1 MSFDIF
7 SHKNIDGEFFDKSI
21 YPNIVF
27 YSIYPYEK
35 NKLHKSFEI
44 NFNKHN
50 HKKSFGKTLIIGGDD
65 GYLGSIIIAG
75 QSALKTGT
83 RYIEIC
89 TTEKHCSSLALHQ
102 SELITIEY
110 NDTFQ
115 KKLDDYNNIIIG
127 PGFFP
132 SQEWSKKIF
141 IEFQQFLFNSNKEV
155 NVVADAGFLSLLS
168 NHPFQ
173 YDNWVLTPHPG
184 EAAKLLNTS
193 ISNIQNNR
201 IKACYEI
208 QKKFG
213 GVTVLKGNQTIIR
226 SSDKTYVCLHGNHG
240 MGTAGMGD
248 CLNGVIASL
257 TCLVNEKDYFNSIL
271 YAVGVHSYAA
281 DVIKENNGAIG
292 ILASDVILKMNKIL
306 NISITKD
313 GDNE

>member
-7 SHKNIDGEFFDKSI
+7 SHKNIDGDFFDTSI
-21 YPNIVF
+21 DPNIVF
-27 YSIYPYEK
+27 YSIYPCEK
-35 NKLHKSFEI
+35 NKLYKSFEI
-44 NFNKHN
+44 NFNQHDY
-50 HKKSFGKTLIIGGDD
+50 KKSFGKTIIIGGDK
-65 GYLGSIIIAG
+65 GYLGSIIISG

-83 RYIEIC
+83 RYIEVC
-89 TTEKHCSSLALHQ
+89 TIDKHCSSLALHQ

-115 KKLDDYNNIIIG
+115 NKLTEYENIIIG
-127 PGFFP
+127 PGLSP

-141 IEFQQFLFNSNKEV
+141 KDFQKFIFNNNKKV
-155 NVVADAGFLSLLS
+155 NIVADAGFLSLLS

-173 YDNWVLTPHPG
+173 YDNWILTPHFG

-193 ISNIQNNR
+193 VSYIQNNR

-213 GVTVLKGNQTIIR
+213 GVVILKGNQTIIR

-257 TCLVNEKDYFNSIL
+257 TCLTHEKDYFYSIL
-271 YAVGVHSYAA
+271 YAVGIHSYAA
-281 DVIKENNGAIG
+281 DSIKDNDGVIG
-292 ILASDVILKMNKIL
+292 ILASDVISKMNKIL

-313 GDNE
+313 IDNE

>member
-7 SHKNIDGEFFDKSI
+7 SHKNIDSEFFNKSI
-21 YPNIVF
+21 DPNIVF
-27 YSIYPYEK
+27 YSIHPYEK

-115 KKLDDYNNIIIG
+115 KKLADYNNIIIG
-127 PGFFP
+127 PGFSP

-141 IEFQQFLFNSNKEV
+141 IEF
-155 NVVADAGFLSLLS
+155 
-168 NHPFQ
+168 
-173 YDNWVLTPHPG
+173 
-184 EAAKLLNTS
+184 
-193 ISNIQNNR
+193 
-201 IKACYEI
+201 
-208 QKKFG
+208 
-213 GVTVLKGNQTIIR
+213 
-226 SSDKTYVCLHGNHG
+226 
-240 MGTAGMGD
+240 
-248 CLNGVIASL
+248 
-257 TCLVNEKDYFNSIL
+257 
-271 YAVGVHSYAA
+271 
-281 DVIKENNGAIG
+281 
-292 ILASDVILKMNKIL
+292 
-306 NISITKD
+306 
-313 GDNE
+313 

>member
-83 RYIEIC
+83 RYIEIF

-102 SELITIEY
+102 SELITIEGPAV
-110 NDTFQ
+110 DIA
-115 KKLDDYNNIIIG
+115 DYNNIIIG
-127 PGFFP
+127 PGFSP
-132 SQEWSKKIF
+132 SQEWSQALF
-141 IEFQQFLFNSNKEV
+141 SEFKNYLLSGNKEV

-173 YDNWVLTPHPG
+173 YDNWILTPHPG

-193 ISNIQNNR
+193 IGNIQNNR
-201 IKACYEI
+201 IKACCEI

-213 GVTVLKGNQTIIR
+213 GVVVLKGNKTIIR
-226 SSDKTYVCLHGNHG
+226 SSNKTYVCLHGNHG

-271 YAVGVHSYAA
+271 YAVGIHSYAA
-281 DVIKENNGAIG
+281 DVIKENNGVIG
-292 ILASDVILKMNKIL
+292 ILASDVISKMNKIL

-313 GDNE
+313 RDNE